1 MHRTLSRAETA
12 PHLVKSI
19 PFFLLHLAPI
29 GMFWFP
35 PTTADIVVCV
45 SLYVIRMFFI
55 TGVYHRYFSHRSYE
69 MGRVMQF
76 LMAFG
81 GTSCAQKGPL
91 WWASHH
97 RMHHK
102 FSDTERDVHSPKD
115 GGVWSHVGWI
125 LSNEYDET
133 EWKWIKDFAKF
144 PELRFLNEYHY
155 IAPILLGVGVYLVGS
170 WSMLFCGFFLSTV
183 LLYHGTFSI
192 NSLAHVFGRRRYAT
206 TDTSRNSLLLA
217 LITLG
222 EGWHNN
228 HHYYQSS
235 TNQGFFWWE
244 IDITYYTLRTL
255 SWVGLVRGIR
265 NPPREVLEGNR
276 VIDAASDPGLNP
288 VSSGATPAPAE

>member
-1 MHRTLSRAETA
+1 MHRTLTREQTA
-12 PHLVKSI
+12 PNWPKSV
-19 PFFLLHLAPI
+19 PFILLHLAPI

-35 PTTADIVVCV
+35 PTVADVAVCV
-45 SLYVIRMFFI
+45 GLYVLRMFFI

-97 RMHHK
+97 RMHHR

-115 GGVWSHVGWI
+115 GAVWSHVGWI
-125 LSNEYDET
+125 VSSQYDET

-144 PELRFLNEYHY
+144 PELRLLNTYHF
-155 IAPILLGVGVYLVGS
+155 IAPILLGVTVYLAGG

-192 NSLAHVFGRRRYAT
+192 NSLMHVFGRRRYAT

-217 LITLG
+217 LVTLG

-244 IDITYYTLRTL
+244 IDISYYTLRVL
-255 SWVGLVRGIR
+255 SWVGLVRKIR
-265 NPPREVLEGNR
+265 TPPKEVLAGNR
-276 VIDAASDPGLNP
+276 VADLGYDPGMQ
-288 VSSGATPAPAE
+288 VSPIGVAATPAE